1 MSGPLNILFVESG
14 TTGGGSFESLY
25 QLLRTVDRSRVN
37 PFVCF
42 LNHTRYMELVSKLG
56 VPVFL
61 LTDFVYSQNVPAA
74 IRRKLERKVD
84 KVFEKT
90 PALASLMIT
99 LGHGYLISRLSSI
112 VQREKIDLIYCN
124 DQINRDIFGCHVA
137 RRTGVPMISHLRSLD
152 GKTFTGAKAEFA
164 NRWVDAYIANSNY
177 VADYWTGQGAAKE
190 KMHTVFN
197 AVEDTEVQP
206 VDIREELGLPVEK
219 RVIVSMGR
227 LVAFKGHEFLLKS
240 FAKLG
245 LQREDVHLL
254 LVGDGPEKNR
264 LLNLIISLG
273 VEDQVNLLRYDSR
286 GPSLIGGADLFV
298 LSSNYEPFGR
308 VVIEAMNVGV
318 PVIATGHGGV
328 LDIIEN
334 EKNGLLVEYGDREGL
349 ANAMERMLT
358 DDSLRKSCVLSGYE
372 TVATKFDLQARTRD
386 IENIIENVVGAARPI
401 RESA

>member
-25 QLLRTVDRSRVN
+25 QLLRTVDRSRIN

-42 LNHTRYMELVSKLG
+42 LNNTRYMELVSKLE

-74 IRRKLERKVD
+74 IRRKLERRVD
-84 KVFEKT
+84 KAFEKT

-227 LVAFKGHEFLLKS
+227 LISLKGHPFL
-240 FAKLG
+240 FEAYAKL
-245 LQREDVHLL
+245 LRRDDKVHL
-254 LVGDGPEKNR
+254 VIAGDGPDREKLEGLAR
-264 LLNLIISLG
+264 SLG
-273 VEDQVNLLRYDSR
+273 IERRISFVGYDSR
-286 GPSLIGGADLFV
+286 GSAFVAGADLLV
-298 LSSNYEPFGR
+298 LSSNWEAFGR
-308 VVIEAMNVGV
+308 VLIEAMRVGV
-318 PVIATGHGGV
+318 PVVGTAIGGV
-328 LDIIEN
+328 PDVVEH
-334 EKNGLLVEYGDREGL
+334 ERNGLLVEYGDRDGL

-358 DDSLRKSCVLSGYE
+358 DDSFRKSCVLSGYE